1 MNVGA
6 KDLGKDYRAKIFL
19 ATFCLIL
26 ICAITIIHSRFMDQK
41 ISDISKVYLSKITI
55 QNADIISSEI
65 EGKLQTLD
73 VLARMIGSRST
84 LDLDEIIGII
94 KSESLS
100 NNVIS
105 MGVVLK
111 DGRYAFT
118 PATIGGGKAENLLL
132 PADWEYINKTIAGY
146 ANLSGGPSR
155 TVDQK
160 LMLVYA
166 RPIYHKVNVAGALVV
181 LYNDEFFKNLTFPES
196 VEPFCCAYI
205 ADKSGNVIYNA
216 ENGKKHKLPEKLLP
230 RLTDGWSLSGSEGKT
245 LKKDILYGMS
255 GTVKYS
261 KEKTYIS
268 YAPISFRNWY
278 LINLTPS
285 NIAEAQS
292 QGIYGNLV
300 ISFIYVLLV
309 LIAGTVYFIYMRN
322 QKIKHLEIK
331 IRMQSIND
339 ESYRVIMEQTG
350 EIIFEYDIADKTY
363 IHTENFKKNFG
374 YEPTRTGFLGSLE
387 FDYIHPDDV
396 LRFAA
401 AYESMKES
409 HALTETEIRIINSE
423 GEYLWTRVFMLGVF
437 DKNGKIAK
445 VIGKFVNI
453 DERKREILQLKEKA
467 VMDSATGVYNKQ
479 TTEEMI
485 RSFLSGE
492 GKNGTHA
499 VLILDID
506 DFKVVNDDHGHR
518 LGDAVVSALGLE
530 LNRIFRSSDI
540 KGRIGGD
547 EFMILV
553 KDIEGMDFII
563 NKAKH
568 ICEMFQGRDIEKNKK
583 INVSTSIG
591 IALYDKDGTTYEELY
606 EAADR
611 ALYHCK
617 SIQKGTFAFYDKE
630 VPHSD
635 ITKEAEEG

>member
-1 MNVGA
+1 LNGRA
-6 KDLGKDYRAKIFL
+6 KDLGMDYRAKIFL
-19 ATFCLIL
+19 ATFGLIL
-26 ICAITIIHSRFMDQK
+26 IFAITIIHSRFMDQK
-41 ISDISKVYLSKITI
+41 ISDISKGYLSKITV

-73 VLARMIGSRST
+73 VLARMIGSRSV
-84 LDLDEIIGII
+84 LNKDEIVGII
-94 KSESLS
+94 KNESLS
-100 NNVIS
+100 DSVIS

-111 DGRYAFT
+111 DGSYAFT
-118 PATIGGGKAENLLL
+118 PATIGGGKAEDLLL
-132 PADWEYINKTIAGY
+132 PADWEYIHKTISGY
-146 ANLSGGPSR
+146 VNLSGAPSR
-155 TVDQK
+155 TVDRK

-196 VEPFCCAYI
+196 VEPSSCSYI
-205 ADKSGNVIYNA
+205 AAKNGSLIYHA
-216 ENGKKHKLPEKLLP
+216 ENNKKHKLLEKLLP
-230 RLTDGWSLSGSEGKT
+230 GLTDGWSLGGSDGGR
-245 LKKDILYGMS
+245 LKKDILYEMS
-255 GTVKYS
+255 GTVRYS
-261 KEKTYIS
+261 KEEAYIS
-268 YAPISFRNWY
+268 YAPIGFRNWY

-292 QGIYGNLV
+292 QSIYGNLV

-309 LIAGTVYFIYMRN
+309 LIAGTIYFIYLRN
-322 QKIKHLEIK
+322 QKIRHLESK

-350 EIIFEYDIADKTY
+350 EIIFEYDTADKTY

-401 AYESMKES
+401 AYEGMKENRS
-409 HALTETEIRIINSE
+409 LTETEIRIINSE
-423 GEYLWTRVFMLGVF
+423 GEYLWTRVFILGVF

-485 RSFLSGE
+485 RTFLSGD
-492 GKNGTHA
+492 GKHGIHA

-547 EFMILV
+547 EFMILM

-568 ICEMFQGRDIEKNKK
+568 ICEMFQDRDIEKNKK

-591 IALYDKDGTTYEELY
+591 IALYNKDGTTYEELY

-617 SIQKGTFAFYDKE
+617 SIQKGTFSFYDKK
-630 VPHSD
+630 VQDSD
-635 ITKEAEEG
+635 IMKEAEEG